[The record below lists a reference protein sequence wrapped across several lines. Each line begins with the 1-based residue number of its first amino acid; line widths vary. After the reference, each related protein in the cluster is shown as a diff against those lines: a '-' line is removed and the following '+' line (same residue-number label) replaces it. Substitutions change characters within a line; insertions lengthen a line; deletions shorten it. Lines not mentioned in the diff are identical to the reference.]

1 MTASLTSQMNRSD
14 ETPAPGQPLSEAVAL
29 PVVTAELSTNERSI
43 RALNVV
49 VAALILVV
57 SLPVWVLIA
66 IAVKLTSRG
75 PVFYKQQRVGLDQRT
90 REERRTGSPRDVNAR
105 RADDIGGRPFVI
117 VKFRTMRTDAEA
129 SGQAV
134 WASSTDDRLT
144 PVGGFLRS
152 CRLDELPQL
161 LNVIRGDMNLVGP
174 RPERPQL
181 FGELRRQIP
190 AYQRRQRVRPGI
202 TGHAQVN
209 LQYDTSVDDVR
220 RKVQHDL
227 EYIARRS
234 VMADLKIMLKTIP
247 VMLFRKG
254 GW

>member
-1 MTASLTSQMNRSD
+1 MSGPLTSTMPRADDTPISRTRPTTTVVQAAAERRLSRD
-14 ETPAPGQPLSEAVAL
+14 ERL
-29 PVVTAELSTNERSI
+29 I

-49 VAALILVV
+49 VATLILVA
-57 SLPVWVLIA
+57 SLPAWIIIA
-66 IAVKLTSRG
+66 VAVKLTSRG
-75 PVFYKQQRVGLDQRT
+75 PVFYTQTRVGLDVR
-90 REERRTGSPRDVNAR
+90 R
-105 RADDIGGRPFVI
+105 RADRRSGRAGPARRCEDHGGRPFTI
-117 VKFRTMRTDAEA
+117 VKFRTMKINAEA

-134 WASSTDDRLT
+134 WAATDDHRLT
-144 PVGGFLRS
+144 LVGGFLRS

-181 FGELRRQIP
+181 FTALREQIP
-190 AYQRRQRVRPGI
+190 DYQRRQRVRPGI
-202 TGHAQVN
+202 TGHAQVH
-209 LQYDTSVDDVR
+209 LQYDTSVEDVKL
-220 RKVQHDL
+220 KVQHDL

-234 VMADLKIMLKTIP
+234 VWEDLRIMLKTIP